1 MPERKWEGRSLRG
14 LVADEALP
22 ELVLRQLSPSRSSDE
37 SMVSSFDG
45 QSESMVLSFDGQLE
59 STVPSFDGLEL
70 PAVSTGV
77 SSACRGSAVT
87 SGPLSPCET
96 VEVDSSLHLQM
107 PWRRSP
113 LS

>member
-1 MPERKWEGRSLRG
+1 VPERKWEGRSLRG
-14 LVADEALP
+14 LVAHEALP
-22 ELVLRQLSPSRSSDE
+22 ELVIRQSSPSRSTAE
-37 SMVSSFDG
+37 SMVLSLEG
-45 QSESMVLSFDGQLE
+45 QSESMVL
-59 STVPSFDGLEL
+59 SFDGLEL

-77 SSACRGSAVT
+77 RSACRGPAVP

-107 PWRRSP
+107 PCRRFP